1 MVKKILLSV
10 LLILLLTSSLFT
22 ACTKSTTTTP
32 AATTKPATTVPAP
45 ATTAPAATTP
55 ATTTPAKWWDK
66 LGKPKYGG
74 TLTFQTPSL
83 DSVVFDLYLQ
93 RGWTGS
99 YFMQWFEEPLYQD
112 WALDPN
118 IWPKDIDYAPPR
130 YMKGCL
136 VESWE
141 INDPV
146 TITFKVRKGIYWQ
159 NKPPVNGR
167 EFIASDIEYSFNR
180 LMGRIDGFKVSPM
193 LTDMAARIQ
202 SVNATDKY
210 TLVFKLIPG
219 YFAQLGTLGGHTF
232 VVAPEAVKQFGDLGD
247 WKNAIGTGPFMLT
260 DFVKGSSLTYVKNPN
275 YWGYDERYP
284 QNRLPYVDE
293 VKVLAI
299 ADPSTAI
306 SALRTGKID
315 MLAGLNWRQVDTLQK
330 TDPKIYS
337 YAGPYP
343 GYNLSMRVDKAPFTD
358 IKVRKALEMAIDR
371 PTIAKTYFGG
381 TVDGKPCGPTNPAL
395 KTWTTP
401 FDEWPQAL
409 KDEYTYNPTKAK
421 QLLAEAGYPA
431 GFKTNIV
438 ASTST
443 DLDLLQ
449 IIKSEFLDIGVDMEI
464 RTMEPG
470 ATGAY
475 VVAMKHDQMYYVGQT
490 GNIWP
495 PNIISV
501 FRHSKKSTAN
511 YSGNN
516 DPAFDAMVD
525 KVTLALTEDEA
536 TKFMRDMEAY
546 LLKQHWDIYTMPLKT
561 YTLWQPYL
569 KGYSGE
575 VLIHDQGR
583 IWARLWVDKTA
594 P

>member
-1 MVKKILLSV
+1 MVGGKMVKKILLSV

-32 AATTKPATTVPAP
+32 AATTKPATTAP
-45 ATTAPAATTP
+45 ATTTS
-55 ATTTPAKWWDK
+55 AKWWDK

-74 TLTFQTPSL
+74 TLTLQTSSL
-83 DSVVFDLYLQ
+83 DAVVFDFYLQ
-93 RGWTGS
+93 KGWAGS
-99 YFMQWFEEPLYQD
+99 YFTQWFEAFLSFD

-118 IWPKDIDYAPPR
+118 IWPKGIDYVPPR

-136 VESWE
+136 LESWE
-141 INDPV
+141 ITDPV
-146 TITFKVRKGIYWQ
+146 TITGKVRKGIYWQ

-167 EFIASDIEYSFNR
+167 EFVASDIEFTFNR
-180 LMGRIDGFKVSPM
+180 LLGLGGDFKASPVFAGVYSM
-193 LTDMAARIQ
+193 VQ
-202 SVNATDKY
+202 SITATDKY
-210 TLVFKLIPG
+210 TVVFKLKGPG
-219 YFAQLGTLGGHTF
+219 FFSQLNILGQNTF
-232 VVAPEAVKQFGDLGD
+232 IVAPEAVKQFGDLGD

-260 DFVKGSSLTYVKNPN
+260 DYVQGSSLSFAKNPN
-275 YWGYDERYP
+275 YWGYDERNP

-299 ADPSTAI
+299 ADQSTAI

-315 MLAGLNWRQVDTLQK
+315 LLTGLNWRQVDTLQK
-330 TDPKIYS
+330 TDPKINS
-337 YAGPYP
+337 YAGPYQ
-343 GYNLSMRVDKAPFTD
+343 GVSLTMRVDKAPFTD

-381 TVDGKPCGPTNPAL
+381 TVDGKPCGPTNPVF
-395 KTWTTP
+395 KGYMTP

-409 KDEYTYNPTKAK
+409 KDDYTYNPTKAK
-421 QLLAEAGYPA
+421 QLLAEAGYPT

-438 ASTST
+438 ASSAS

-449 IIKSEFLDIGVDMEI
+449 IIKSEFLDIGVDMDI

-470 ATGAY
+470 AAGAY
-475 VVAMKHDQMYYVGQT
+475 AAAMKHDQMYYGIYT
-490 GNIWP
+490 GVTWP
-495 PNIISV
+495 LNAIPV

-511 YSGNN
+511 YAGNN
-516 DPAFDAMVD
+516 DPALDAMID
-525 KVTLALTEDEA
+525 NVTLAATEDEA
-536 TKFMRDMEAY
+536 RKLMSDVDTY
-546 LLKQHWDIYTMPLKT
+546 VLKQHWDIYTMPLKN

-575 VLIHDQGR
+575 PYYRAGV
-583 IWARLWVDKTA
+583 WARVWIDKTA